1 MIPQEK
7 SAAVLRGLHEAFG
20 ATAIEDIR
28 RIIKGL
34 SSDLV
39 FRIVV
44 QGSPYLLTIMTR
56 IDERM
61 EPGRIFACMSAAAEA
76 EYAANTI

>member
-7 SAAVLRGLHEAFG
+7 SAAVFRGLHEAFG

-28 RIIKGL
+28 RMTKGL

-39 FRIVV
+39 FRIIV
-44 QGSPYLLTIMTR
+44 QDFHTCCAS
-56 IDERM
+56 
-61 EPGRIFACMSAAAEA
+61 
-76 EYAANTI
+76 